1 MKNKEDYSKE
11 NDNGKENEG
20 KFNLVKEI
28 LEMVVYFVGIIIIFL
43 LFQHFVGQHIEVKGS
58 SMENTLSNKDH
69 LILEK
74 ITYRFKEPK
83 RFEIVV
89 FRPYDKEEETYYI
102 KRVIG
107 LPGEKIQ
114 IKNGEIF
121 INDEVL
127 EDSYGSDLIANP
139 GIASSEILL
148 NEGEYFL
155 IGDNRNNSTDS
166 RSSKIGPVKRK
177 AIVGRAWARIWPM
190 KEIEILAH

>member
-1 MKNKEDYSKE
+1 MKNEDDFSKE
-11 NDNGKENEG
+11 NDNGKEDEG
-20 KFNLVKEI
+20 KFNLVKEV
-28 LEMVVYFVGIIIIFL
+28 LEMLIYFVAIIIIFL
-43 LFQHFVGQHIEVKGS
+43 LLQHFVGQHIEVKGS

-74 ITYRFKEPK
+74 VTYRFKEPE

-89 FRPYDKEEETYYI
+89 FRPYAEEEETYYI

-114 IKNGEIF
+114 IINGEVF

-127 EDSYGSDLIANP
+127 EDSYASELVANP
-139 GIASSEILL
+139 GIASREILL
-148 NEGEYFL
+148 NKDEYFL

-177 AIVGRAWARIWPM
+177 AIVGRAWARIWPVN
-190 KEIEILAH
+190 EIEILAH

>member
-1 MKNKEDYSKE
+1 MKNKDDYSKE
-11 NDNGKENEG
+11 NDNSKEDEG
-20 KFNLVKEI
+20 KFNLVKEV
-28 LEMVVYFVGIIIIFL
+28 LEMLVYFVAIIIIFL
-43 LFQHFVGQHIEVKGS
+43 LLQHFVGQHIEVKGS

-114 IKNGEIF
+114 IKDGEVY
-121 INDEVL
+121 INDEAI
-127 EDSYGSDLIANP
+127 EDIYGSDIIANP
-139 GIASSEILL
+139 GIASSEIQLD
-148 NEGEYFL
+148 EDEYFL

-166 RSSKIGPVKRK
+166 RSAKIGPVKRK
-177 AIVGRAWARIWPM
+177 AIVGRAWARILPV
-190 KEIEILAH
+190 K